1 MKAVI
6 MAGGEGTRLRPQ
18 TSNLPK
24 PMLPLVGR
32 PMMEH
37 IVSLLRRHGIT
48 DIVVTVAFLP
58 NAIRSY
64 FGDGSELGVR
74 MAYAT
79 EESPLGTAG
88 SVSNAREQLTER
100 FLVISG
106 DVLTDIDLTSVIAFH
121 EKNEAMATIALCAVE
136 NPLEFGIV
144 ITREDGTIERFL
156 EKPGWGQV
164 FSDTINTGIY
174 VLEPEIFDLIPEG
187 RSVDFSGEVFPAA
200 LEAGA
205 PLYGYVAEGYWEDVG
220 TTAAYLKAHEDILDG
235 KVQVDVAGFELRPGV
250 WVGKGSSIDPTV
262 RIDSPSFIGE
272 NCTIDRETVLGAYTT
287 LGANTQVEQR
297 AEIQRSVIGE
307 NSYLGAGVRVEGAVL
322 GRSCDLRV
330 GARVEPGAVV
340 GEGCLIGAHAEV
352 RSDVKVYPYKV
363 VEAGA
368 QVNAS
373 IVWES
378 GGSRTLF
385 GREGV
390 QGIAN
395 VDISPELAVRLA
407 KAWASGFEKG
417 SSITASRDTSRVAR
431 VLKRALMVGCNSVG
445 VNVNDLELATVPVT
459 RHHVRMRGNRAGLTV
474 RLSPDDPQSV
484 VIRFFDERGIDL
496 SEADQRRVE
505 RMYHREEFRRV
516 TAGEIGDIDFSPR
529 TIELYTADIVEA
541 FGLRRDA
548 GREIK
553 LVLDLSYGA
562 ASFVMPNLLSKV
574 PADVLS
580 INPYAQTPGMI
591 SVDRIVSEARVADAV
606 RTSGADLGAVID
618 AGGERLTLI
627 DGTGRVLSDDEAVM
641 VFIELSTA
649 AGDTDGVALP
659 VTSSDRAVRLCEARG
674 VDLTLTPLSPSGL
687 LEAAAS
693 GGVSFAVGPAR
704 RLRVPEVPAGLR
716 CRRGPGAAGVP
727 AGPGPTSVAE
737 VVDATPAM
745 PILHEEVA
753 TPLEQKGLIM
763 RTLMEQLAEEGAELV
778 LVDGIKVVSDQGW
791 ALVVP
796 DPEDPVTHVWAEGS
810 DLLASESLAA
820 AFVERIRG
828 MLPYSASCGSVGR
841 PVASPPMNIP
851 EELRYSPEHEWVRVD
866 GTRVRV
872 GITDYAQDALGG
884 HRLRRPAGGGQRG
897 RGGWATRRAGVDQ
910 VGVGDLRAG
919 RRHRHGRERR
929 AGRRPG
935 ADQPGSLR

>member
-37 IVSLLRRHGIT
+37 IVSLLRRHGVT

-64 FGDGSELGVR
+64 FGDGSELGVSMR
-74 MAYAT
+74 YAT

-88 SVSNAREQLTER
+88 SVRNAREQLTER

-121 EKNEAMATIALCAVE
+121 EKNEALATIALCSVE

-174 VLEPEIFDLIPEG
+174 VLEPEIFDRIPEG
-187 RSVDFSGEVFPAA
+187 RSVDFSGEVFPAV
-200 LEAGA
+200 LEAGQ
-205 PLYGYVAEGYWEDVG
+205 PLYGYVADGYWEDVG

-235 KVQVDVAGFELRPGV
+235 KVEADVAGFELRPGI
-250 WVGKGSSIDPTV
+250 WIGKDSTIDPSV
-262 RIDSPSFIGE
+262 RIDSPVFVGE
-272 NCTIDRETVLGAYTT
+272 NCTVDEDVVLGAYTT
-287 LGANTQVEQR
+287 VGANTQVAPR

-307 NSYLGAGVRVEGAVL
+307 NSYLGPAVRVEGAVL
-322 GRSCDLRV
+322 GRSSDLRT
-330 GARVEPGAVV
+330 GARIEPGAVV
-340 GEGCLIGAHAEV
+340 GEGCLVGAHAEV

-385 GREGV
+385 GPEGV

-395 VDISPELAVRLA
+395 VDVSPELAVRLA

-459 RHHVRMRGNRAGLTV
+459 QHHVRMRGNRAGLTV

-496 SEADQRRVE
+496 SESDQRRVE

-529 TIELYTADIVEA
+529 TIELYTADVVEA
-541 FGLRRDA
+541 FGLRRSA
-548 GREIK
+548 ERQVK

-562 ASFVMPNLLSKV
+562 ANFVMPNLLSKV
-574 PADVLS
+574 GADVLS

-591 SVDRIVSEARVADAV
+591 SVDRVASEARVADAV
-606 RTSGADLGAVID
+606 RGSGADLGAVID

-627 DGTGRVLSDDEAVM
+627 DGTGRVLSDDEAIM
-641 VFIELSTA
+641 AFIELSTM
-649 AGDTDGVALP
+649 AGETGRIALP
-659 VTSSDRAVRLCEARG
+659 VTASDRTVRRCRERG
-674 VDLTLTPLSPSGL
+674 VKLMLTPLSPSGL
-687 LEAAAS
+687 LQVAAS
-693 GGVSFAVGPAR
+693 GGVSFASD
-704 RLRVPEVPAGLR
+704 
-716 CRRGPGAAGVP
+716 RRGGYVFPAFLPAFDAAAALARLVSLLEESS
-727 AGPGPTSVAE
+727 TSLAE
-737 VVDATPAM
+737 IVDATPAM
-745 PILHEEVA
+745 PIAEGEVP
-753 TPLEQKGLIM
+753 TPMEQKGLVM
-763 RTLMEQLAEEGAELV
+763 RSLMEQLTDEGAELV

-796 DPEDPVTHVWAEGS
+796 DPADPVTHVWAEGA
-810 DLLASESLAA
+810 DLESSEALVATY
-820 AFVERIRG
+820 VERIVRT
-828 MLPYSASCGSVGR
+828 LP
-841 PVASPPMNIP
+841 
-851 EELRYSPEHEWVRVD
+851 
-866 GTRVRV
+866 
-872 GITDYAQDALGG
+872 
-884 HRLRRPAGGGQRG
+884 
-897 RGGWATRRAGVDQ
+897 
-910 VGVGDLRAG
+910 
-919 RRHRHGRERR
+919 
-929 AGRRPG
+929 
-935 ADQPGSLR
+935 

>member
-1 MKAVI
+1 VKAVI

-37 IVSLLRRHGIT
+37 ILSLLRRHGIT

-64 FGDGSELGVR
+64 FGDGSELGVS
-74 MAYAT
+74 MSYAT

-88 SVSNAREQLTER
+88 SVRNASAQLTER

-106 DVLTDIDLTSVIAFH
+106 DVLTDIDLTSIISYH
-121 EKNEAMATIALCAVE
+121 EKNQALATIALSAVE

-144 ITREDGTIERFL
+144 ITREDGSIERFL

-174 VLEPEIFDLIPEG
+174 VLEPEIFDRIPEG
-187 RSVDFSGEVFPAA
+187 QVVDFSSEVFPEV
-200 LEAGA
+200 LEAGE
-205 PLYGYVAEGYWEDVG
+205 PIYGYVADGYWEDVG

-235 KVQVDVAGFELRPGV
+235 KVEVDVAGFELRPGI
-250 WVGKGSSIDPTV
+250 WVGKGSSIDPSV
-262 RIDSPSFIGE
+262 RIDSPTFIGE
-272 NCTIDRETVLGAYTT
+272 NCTIDHDVVVGSYSTI
-287 LGANTQVEQR
+287 GANTQVAER
-297 AEIQRSVIGE
+297 AELQRSVIGE
-307 NSYLGAGVRVEGAVL
+307 NSYLGPATRVEGAVL
-322 GRSCDLRV
+322 GRSCDLRT

-340 GEGCLIGAHAEV
+340 GEGCLVGAHAEL

-363 VEAGA
+363 VESGA

-378 GGSRTLF
+378 GGARTLF
-385 GREGV
+385 GPEGV

-417 SSITASRDTSRVAR
+417 SYITASRDTSRVAR

-459 RHHVRMRGNRAGLTV
+459 QHHVRMRGNRAGMTV
-474 RLSPDDPQSV
+474 RLSPDDSQSV
-484 VIRFFDERGIDL
+484 VIRFFDQRGIDL
-496 SEADQRRVE
+496 SESDQRRVE

-541 FGLRRDA
+541 FGLRPDA
-548 GREIK
+548 GREVK

-574 PADVLS
+574 GADVLS

-591 SVDRIVSEARVADAV
+591 SVDRIVSEERVADAV
-606 RTSGADLGAVID
+606 RGSGADLGAVID

-627 DGTGRVLSDDEAVM
+627 DGSGHVLSDDEAVM
-641 VFIELSTA
+641 VFIELL
-649 AGDTDGVALP
+649 AGAGQAERVALP
-659 VTSSDRAVRLCEARG
+659 VTASDRTRQLCEERG
-674 VDLTLTPLSPSGL
+674 IALTLTPLSPSGL
-687 LEAAAS
+687 LGTSAS
-693 GGVSFAVGPAR
+693 GGVSFASDRQGGYVFPTFQPAFD
-704 RLRVPEVPAGLR
+704 
-716 CRRGPGAAGVP
+716 GAAALVRLVFLL
-727 AGPGPTSVAE
+727 AGTTTSLAEIVA
-737 VVDATPAM
+737 ATPPM
-745 PILHEEVA
+745 PVLRQDVA
-753 TPLEQKGLIM
+753 TPSDHKGLIM
-763 RTLMEQLAEEGAELV
+763 RTLMEQLTEQGASLV
-778 LVDGIKVVSDQGW
+778 LVDGIKVVSDDGW

-810 DLLASESLAA
+810 DVVASEALAA
-820 AFVERIRG
+820 AYARRI
-828 MLPYSASCGSVGR
+828 SAMV
-841 PVASPPMNIP
+841 P
-851 EELRYSPEHEWVRVD
+851 
-866 GTRVRV
+866 
-872 GITDYAQDALGG
+872 
-884 HRLRRPAGGGQRG
+884 
-897 RGGWATRRAGVDQ
+897 
-910 VGVGDLRAG
+910 
-919 RRHRHGRERR
+919 
-929 AGRRPG
+929 
-935 ADQPGSLR
+935 

>member
-64 FGDGSELGVR
+64 FGDGSELGVS
-74 MAYAT
+74 MVYAT

-88 SVSNAREQLTER
+88 SVRNAREQLSER

-106 DVLTDIDLTSVIAFH
+106 DVLTDIDLTSVIDFH
-121 EKNEAMATIALCAVE
+121 EKNQALATIALCAVE

-174 VLEPEIFDLIPEG
+174 VLEPEIFERIPGG
-187 RSVDFSGEVFPAA
+187 RSVDFSGEVFPAV
-200 LEAGA
+200 LEAGD
-205 PLYGYVAEGYWEDVG
+205 PLFGYVADGYWEDVG

-235 KVQVDVAGFELRPGV
+235 KVDVEVSGFELRPGIFI
-250 WVGKGSSIDPTV
+250 GKGSTIDPSV
-262 RIDSPSFIGE
+262 HIESPAFVGE
-272 NCTIDRETVLGAYTT
+272 NCTIDQGAVLGGYSTV
-287 LGANTQVEQR
+287 GANTQVAER
-297 AEIQRSVIGE
+297 AELQRSVIGE
-307 NSYLGAGVRVEGAVL
+307 NSYLGPAVRVEGAVL
-322 GRSCDLRV
+322 GRSCDLRI
-330 GARVEPGAVV
+330 GARIEPGAVV
-340 GEGCLIGAHAEV
+340 GEGCLVGAHAEV

-363 VEAGA
+363 VEAAA

-385 GREGV
+385 GAEGV

-417 SSITASRDTSRVAR
+417 SSITASRDTSRIAR

-496 SEADQRRVE
+496 SESDQRRVE

-516 TAGEIGDIDFSPR
+516 TAAEIGDIDFSPR
-529 TIELYTADIVEA
+529 TIELYTEDVVEA
-541 FGLRRDA
+541 FGLRRVA
-548 GREIK
+548 GREVK
-553 LVLDLSYGA
+553 LVLDLSFGA
-562 ASFVMPNLLSKV
+562 ANFVMPNLLSKV
-574 PADVLS
+574 GADVLS

-591 SVDRIVSEARVADAV
+591 AVDRAVSEARVADAV
-606 RTSGADLGAVID
+606 RGSGADLGAVID
-618 AGGERLTLI
+618 AGGERMTLS
-627 DGTGRVLSDDEAVM
+627 DGTGHVLTDDQAIM
-641 VFIELSTA
+641 ALIELSTQ
-649 AGDTDGVALP
+649 AGETGRIALP
-659 VTSSDRAVRLCEARG
+659 VTASDRTVRRCQERG
-674 VDLTLTPLSPSGL
+674 IELVLTPLSPSGL

-693 GGVSFAVGPAR
+693 GGVSFASD
-704 RLRVPEVPAGLR
+704 
-716 CRRGPGAAGVP
+716 RRGGYVFPAFLPAFDAAAALARVVSLLEESP
-727 AGPGPTSVAE
+727 ISLAEIVA
-737 VVDATPAM
+737 ATPPM
-745 PILHEEVA
+745 PILQVQVP
-753 TPLEQKGLIM
+753 TPMEQKGLIM
-763 RTLMEQLAEEGAELV
+763 RTLMEQLNEEGADLV
-778 LVDGIKVVSDQGW
+778 LVDGIKVVSDGGW
-791 ALVVP
+791 VLVVP
-796 DPEDPVTHVWAEGS
+796 DPADPVTHVWAEGS
-810 DLLASESLAA
+810 DLAASEALAA
-820 AFVERIRG
+820 TYVERITG
-828 MLPYSASCGSVGR
+828 MLP
-841 PVASPPMNIP
+841 
-851 EELRYSPEHEWVRVD
+851 
-866 GTRVRV
+866 
-872 GITDYAQDALGG
+872 
-884 HRLRRPAGGGQRG
+884 
-897 RGGWATRRAGVDQ
+897 RA
-910 VGVGDLRAG
+910 
-919 RRHRHGRERR
+919 
-929 AGRRPG
+929 
-935 ADQPGSLR
+935 

>member
-64 FGDGSELGVR
+64 FGDGSELGVS
-74 MAYAT
+74 MVYAT

-88 SVSNAREQLTER
+88 SVRNAREQLTER

-106 DVLTDIDLTSVIAFH
+106 DVLTDIDLTSVIDFH
-121 EKNEAMATIALCAVE
+121 EKNEALATIALCAVE

-174 VLEPEIFDLIPEG
+174 VLEPEIFERIPGG
-187 RSVDFSGEVFPAA
+187 RSVDFSGEVFPTV
-200 LEAGA
+200 LEAGD
-205 PLYGYVAEGYWEDVG
+205 PLYGFVADGYWEDVG

-235 KVQVDVAGFELRPGV
+235 KVEVDVAGFELRPGIFI
-250 WVGKGSSIDPTV
+250 GKDSSIHPSV
-262 RIDSPSFIGE
+262 RIDSPAFVGE
-272 NCTIDRETVLGAYTT
+272 NCTIDENVVLGAYSTV
-287 LGANTQVEQR
+287 GANTQLGARVET
-297 AEIQRSVIGE
+297 QRSVIGE
-307 NSYLGAGVRVEGAVL
+307 NSYLGPAVRVEGAVL
-322 GRSCDLRV
+322 GRSCDLRT
-330 GARVEPGAVV
+330 GARIEPGAVV
-340 GEGCLIGAHAEV
+340 GEGCLVGAHAEV
-352 RSDVKVYPYKV
+352 RSDVKVYPGKV
-363 VEAGA
+363 VEAAA

-385 GREGV
+385 GPEGV

-459 RHHVRMRGNRAGLTV
+459 QHHVRRRGNRAGLTV

-496 SEADQRRVE
+496 SEGDQRRVE

-529 TIELYTADIVEA
+529 TIELYTADVVEA
-541 FGLRRDA
+541 FGLRRST
-548 GREIK
+548 GHQVK

-562 ASFVMPNLLSKV
+562 ANFVMPNLLSKV
-574 PADVLS
+574 SADVLS

-591 SVDRIVSEARVADAV
+591 AVDSAVSEARVADAV
-606 RTSGADLGAVID
+606 RGSGADLGAVID

-627 DGTGRVLSDDEAVM
+627 DGTGHVLSDDEAIM
-641 VFIELSTA
+641 AFIELSTI
-649 AGDTDGVALP
+649 AGDTGRIALP
-659 VTSSDRAVRLCEARG
+659 VTASDRTVRRCRERG
-674 VDLTLTPLSPSGL
+674 VELMLTPLSPSGL
-687 LEAAAS
+687 LQAAAS
-693 GGVSFAVGPAR
+693 GGVSFASDRRGGYVFPAFLPAFDAAAALARLVSLLEDNPRSLAEIVGETPDMPI
-704 RLRVPEVPAGLR
+704 VEGEVP
-716 CRRGPGAAGVP
+716 
-727 AGPGPTSVAE
+727 
-737 VVDATPAM
+737 TPM
-745 PILHEEVA
+745 
-753 TPLEQKGLIM
+753 EQKGLVM
-763 RTLMEQLAEEGAELV
+763 RTLIEQLTDEEAELV
-778 LVDGIKVVSDQGW
+778 LVDGIKVVSDDGW

-796 DPEDPVTHVWAEGS
+796 DPADPVTHVWAEGA
-810 DLLASESLAA
+810 DLASSEALVATYA
-820 AFVERIRG
+820 ERIART
-828 MLPYSASCGSVGR
+828 LP
-841 PVASPPMNIP
+841 
-851 EELRYSPEHEWVRVD
+851 
-866 GTRVRV
+866 
-872 GITDYAQDALGG
+872 
-884 HRLRRPAGGGQRG
+884 
-897 RGGWATRRAGVDQ
+897 
-910 VGVGDLRAG
+910 
-919 RRHRHGRERR
+919 
-929 AGRRPG
+929 
-935 ADQPGSLR
+935 

>member
-79 EESPLGTAG
+79 EETPLGTAG
-88 SVSNAREQLTER
+88 SVRNAREQLTER

-106 DVLTDIDLTSVIAFH
+106 DVLTDIDLSSVIAFH
-121 EKNEAMATIALCAVE
+121 EKNQALATIALCAVE

-174 VLEPEIFDLIPEG
+174 VLEPEIFDRIPEG
-187 RSVDFSGEVFPAA
+187 RSVDFSGEVFPSV
-200 LEAGA
+200 LDAGD
-205 PLYGYVAEGYWEDVG
+205 PMYGYVADGYWEDVG

-235 KVQVDVAGFELRPGV
+235 KVDVEVSGFELRPGV
-250 WVGKGSSIDPTV
+250 WVGKGSSIDPSV
-262 RIDSPSFIGE
+262 RIDGPVFMGE
-272 NCTIDRETVLGAYTT
+272 NCTVDRDVRLGPYTT
-287 LGANTQVEQR
+287 IGANTQVAPR
-297 AEIQRSVIGE
+297 AEIERSVIGE
-307 NSYLGAGVRVEGAVL
+307 NSYLGQAVRVEGAVL
-322 GRSCDLRV
+322 GRTCELRN
-330 GARVEPGAVV
+330 GARVERGAVL
-340 GEGCLIGAHAEV
+340 GEGCLVGAHAEV
-352 RSDVKVYPYKV
+352 RGDVKVYPYKV
-363 VEAGA
+363 VEAAA

-378 GGSRTLF
+378 GGSRTIF
-385 GREGV
+385 GPEGV
-390 QGIAN
+390 EGIAN
-395 VDISPELAVRLA
+395 VDVSPELAVRLA

-417 SSITASRDTSRVAR
+417 SYITASRDTSRIAR

-445 VNVNDLELATVPVT
+445 VNVTDLELATVPVT
-459 RHHVRMRGNRAGLTV
+459 RHHVRMRGNRAGGMTV

-496 SEADQRRVE
+496 SESDQRRVE

-516 TAGEIGDIDFSPR
+516 TAGDIGDIDFSPR
-529 TIELYTADIVEA
+529 AIEMYTADVVEA
-541 FGLRRDA
+541 FGLQPGE
-548 GREIK
+548 GREVK

-562 ASFVMPNLLSKV
+562 GSFVMPNLLAKV
-574 PADVLS
+574 GADVLS

-606 RTSGADLGAVID
+606 RSSGADLGAVID

-627 DGTGRVLSDDEAVM
+627 DGSGHVLSHDEALM
-641 VFIELSTA
+641 VFIDLLTN
-649 AGDTDGVALP
+649 AGVAGRIALP
-659 VTSSDRAVRLCEARG
+659 VTASDRALQLCARRG
-674 VDLTLTPLSPSGL
+674 VGVVPTPLAASGL
-687 LEAAAS
+687 LESAAA
-693 GGVSFAVGPAR
+693 GGIAFAAD
-704 RLRVPEVPAGLR
+704 
-716 CRRGPGAAGVP
+716 RRGGYVFPDFLPAFDAAAALARLVSLLGASSATLAGMVEGMAP
-727 AGPGPTSVAE
+727 MP
-737 VVDATPAM
+737 VV
-745 PILHEEVA
+745 HQEVA
-753 TPLEQKGLIM
+753 TPFEHKGLIM
-763 RTLMEQLAEEGAELV
+763 RTLMEQLTDEGADLV
-778 LVDGIKVVSDQGW
+778 LVDGIKVLSDRGW

-796 DPEDPVTHVWAEGS
+796 DPEDPVTHVWAEGA
-810 DLLASESLAA
+810 DQAASVTLAA
-820 AFVERIRG
+820 ECEERIRSI
-828 MLPYSASCGSVGR
+828 LP
-841 PVASPPMNIP
+841 
-851 EELRYSPEHEWVRVD
+851 
-866 GTRVRV
+866 
-872 GITDYAQDALGG
+872 
-884 HRLRRPAGGGQRG
+884 
-897 RGGWATRRAGVDQ
+897 
-910 VGVGDLRAG
+910 
-919 RRHRHGRERR
+919 
-929 AGRRPG
+929 
-935 ADQPGSLR
+935 

>member
-1 MKAVI
+1 

-37 IVSLLRRHGIT
+37 ILSLLRRHGIT

-58 NAIRSY
+58 SAIRSY

-88 SVSNAREQLTER
+88 SVRNAREQLTER

-121 EKNEAMATIALCAVE
+121 EKNQALATIALCAVE

-144 ITREDGTIERFL
+144 ITREDGSIERFL

-187 RSVDFSGEVFPAA
+187 RAVDFSGEVFPAA
-200 LEAGA
+200 LEAGD
-205 PLYGYVAEGYWEDVG
+205 PLYGYVADGYWEDVG

-235 KVQVDVAGFELRPGV
+235 RVHVDVSGFELRPGV
-250 WVGKGSSIDPTV
+250 WVGKGSSIDPSV
-262 RIDSPSFIGE
+262 RIESPSFIGE
-272 NCTIDRETVLGAYTT
+272 NCTVDAGAVLGAYTT
-287 LGANTQVEQR
+287 VGANTQVGER
-297 AEIQRSVIGE
+297 AELQRSVIGE
-307 NSYLGAGVRVEGAVL
+307 NSYVGPASRVEGAVL

-352 RSDVKVYPYKV
+352 RSDVKVYPGKV

-378 GGSRTLF
+378 GGARTLF

-417 SSITASRDTSRVAR
+417 SYITASRDTSRVAR

-445 VNVNDLELATVPVT
+445 VNVNDLEVATVPVT
-459 RHHVRMRGNRAGLTV
+459 RHHIRMRGNRAGLTV
-474 RLSPDDPQSV
+474 HLVPDDPQSV
-484 VIRFFDERGIDL
+484 VIHFFDNRGIDL
-496 SEADQRRVE
+496 SEGDQRRVE

-516 TAGEIGDIDFSPR
+516 TAGEMGDIDFSPR
-529 TIELYTADIVEA
+529 TIEFYTADIVDA
-541 FGLRRDA
+541 FGLRPDG
-548 GREIK
+548 GREVK
-553 LVLDLSYGA
+553 LVVDLSYGA

-574 PADVLS
+574 GADVLS

-591 SVDRIVSEARVADAV
+591 SVDRAVSESRVADAV
-606 RTSGADLGAVID
+606 RASGADVGAVID

-627 DGTGRVLSDDEAVM
+627 DGTGHVLSDDEASM

-649 AGDTDGVALP
+649 AGELQRVALP
-659 VTSSDRAVRLCEARG
+659 VTASDQMRRLCESRG
-674 VDLTLTPLSPSGL
+674 AEVILTPLSTSGL
-687 LEAAAS
+687 LEAAAA
-693 GGVSFAVGPAR
+693 GGVSFASD
-704 RLRVPEVPAGLR
+704 
-716 CRRGPGAAGVP
+716 RRGGYVFPAFIPAFDAAAALARLVSLLGR
-727 AGPGPTSVAE
+727 GSTSVAE
-737 VVDATPAM
+737 IVDALPPM
-745 PILHEEVA
+745 PVLSEQVA
-753 TPLEQKGLIM
+753 TQDEQKGLIM
-763 RTLMEQLAEEGAELV
+763 RTLMEQLTEEGAELV
-778 LVDGIKVVSDQGW
+778 LVDGIKVRSEEGW
-791 ALVVP
+791 VLVVP
-796 DPEDPVTHVWAEGS
+796 DPEEPVTHVWAEGS
-810 DLLASESLAA
+810 DLRASEALAA
-820 AFVERIRG
+820 AFVDRIKG
-828 MLPYSASCGSVGR
+828 LVP
-841 PVASPPMNIP
+841 
-851 EELRYSPEHEWVRVD
+851 
-866 GTRVRV
+866 
-872 GITDYAQDALGG
+872 
-884 HRLRRPAGGGQRG
+884 
-897 RGGWATRRAGVDQ
+897 
-910 VGVGDLRAG
+910 
-919 RRHRHGRERR
+919 
-929 AGRRPG
+929 
-935 ADQPGSLR
+935 